1 MTSPVAYHD
10 RKHTNSLGNIIIGIG
25 SVVDLLGT
33 QSLSQRVDFVNADN
47 DWSDYDALKSDW
59 LAIGNDMSQVIVG
72 ADMPEAEEL
81 FKKYYKAILE
91 GEVSFDD

>member
-1 MTSPVAYHD
+1 MTLPVAYND
-10 RKHTNSLGNIIIGIG
+10 MKLTNSLRNIIIGIG
-25 SVVDLLGT
+25 SVVDLFGT
-33 QSLSQRVDFVNADN
+33 QSLSQRGDFVSADN

-81 FKKYYKAILE
+81 FKKYHKAFRE
-91 GEVSFDD
+91 RG